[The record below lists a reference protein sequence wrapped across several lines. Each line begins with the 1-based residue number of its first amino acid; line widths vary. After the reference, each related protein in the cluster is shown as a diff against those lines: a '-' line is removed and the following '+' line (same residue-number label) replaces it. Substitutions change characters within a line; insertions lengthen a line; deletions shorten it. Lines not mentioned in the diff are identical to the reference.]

1 MHQWAASLN
10 VSTRIFTLSLICR
23 KRILGSAL
31 SRPFEE
37 SGVKRRPKVPQSMT
51 INRKM
56 EAIMATVSPT
66 SGGSDAAIAKME
78 AAFDAAIEKSAKIT
92 EITTEKKTELDATKQ
107 RPQN

>member
-1 MHQWAASLN
+1 MDASFRFRRGCFVEQQAVRRICAASSMNL
-10 VSTRIFTLSLICR
+10 L
-23 KRILGSAL
+23 
-31 SRPFEE
+31 
-37 SGVKRRPKVPQSMT
+37 RR
-51 INRKM
+51 M
-56 EAIMATVSPT
+56 ETIMANVNATSS